1 MILGITFE
9 EKILKEIK
17 LKEYMGLMNSYSIT
31 LLELAPNFID
41 YDIDFYI
48 KIFQEIKEN
57 SLQFNFHLPSFVDEK
72 LSIDNFRESHK
83 EYYKDYFKKLNQI
96 FNLKKNLAT
105 VVFHGAK
112 YEDDTKAEA
121 INKTLSVIDFLLKLF
136 SENNYQLTLA
146 IETLNKNK
154 HKIIGDSRKD
164 LKKILDTVDSPRL
177 KICWDIT
184 HDFLNFGE
192 ILCPKGQILNAI
204 SHCHVHGFKDNQ
216 THLSLNENFQ
226 LFPAIK
232 FAKKNNIP
240 INIELL
246 MQDNYLDILKKDL
259 STVQSIT

>member
-17 LKEYMGLMNSYSIT
+17 LKEYMDLFSFHGIT
-31 LLELAPNFID
+31 SLELAPNFID
-41 YDIDFYI
+41 YDTDFYF
-48 KIFQEIKEN
+48 KIFQEMKKN
-57 SLQFNFHLPSFVDEK
+57 SIQFNFHLPSFIDEK
-72 LSIDNFRESHK
+72 LSIDNFNENNK
-83 EYYKDYFKKLNQI
+83 KYYIDYFKKLNQV
-96 FNLKKNLAT
+96 FDLKNNSAN

-112 YEDDTKAEA
+112 YEDITKTEA
-121 INKTLSVIDFLLKLF
+121 INKTVSFIGFMLNFFYK
-136 SENNYQLTLA
+136 NTYQLTLS

-154 HKIIGDSRKD
+154 NKIIGDSRND
-164 LKKILDTVDSPRL
+164 LMRVLDIVDSTQL

-184 HDFLNFGE
+184 HDFLNFNE
-192 ILCPKGQILNAI
+192 ILYPEGQILNAI
-204 SHCHVHGFKDNQ
+204 SHCHVHGFKDNKS
-216 THLSLNENFQ
+216 HLSLSKKPQ

-259 STVQSIT
+259 NTVQSIT